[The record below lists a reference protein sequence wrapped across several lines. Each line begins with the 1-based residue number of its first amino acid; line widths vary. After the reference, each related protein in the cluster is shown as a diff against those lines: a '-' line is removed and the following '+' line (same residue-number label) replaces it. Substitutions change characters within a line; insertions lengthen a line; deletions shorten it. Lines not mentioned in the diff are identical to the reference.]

1 MRGRRDGEAIPEE
14 PRAREG
20 ETDMQVTAEPRDNFT
35 ILHLRGEFDTF
46 YCALLQKEIDGL
58 KASGVNRVALNLR
71 LVKFI
76 NSTALGAIIKA
87 SKTLAAAGG
96 KLVISRPSVFCKDI
110 MEKVGLDRVVPMFD
124 SDEAAGEALAA
135 EKRPSAKAKASEEPE
150 DDTSILFAP
159 TDVKR
164 IEHYVPEHVR
174 TTKSNPTHGHAFGQI
189 WRGIGRMLAVDAESL
204 RFTWNGGNTGLT
216 SFEMG
221 QMLSLGT
228 DLSVKFRVPLLK
240 KGHCEAVV
248 TVREVE
254 ERPDGVKLAASFTQ
268 IEPETLAAVKQ
279 YAADM
284 AFLKKEL
291 RSATEKR

>member
-1 MRGRRDGEAIPEE
+1 
-14 PRAREG
+14 
-20 ETDMQVTAEPRDNFT
+20 MQVTAEPRENFT

-46 YCALLQKEIDGL
+46 YCPLLQKEIDGL
-58 KASGVNRVALNLR
+58 IASGVNRVALNLR

-87 SKTLAAAGG
+87 SKSLATKGG

-124 SDEAAGEALAA
+124 SDEAAGAALSAERPAKSARGKVEAELD
-135 EKRPSAKAKASEEPE
+135 
-150 DDTSILFAP
+150 DDTAILFAP
-159 TDVKR
+159 TDSKR
-164 IEHYVPEHVR
+164 VDHFLPENVR
-174 TTKSNPTHGHAFGQI
+174 TILSNPGQGNHSSN
-189 WRGIGRMLAVDAESL
+189 WRGIGRMSALDTEGL

-216 SFEMG
+216 PFEMG

-228 DLSVKFRVPLLK
+228 DLTVKFRLPLLK

-248 TVREVE
+248 TVSEVE
-254 ERPDGVKLAASFTQ
+254 ERPDGVKLAATFSEL
-268 IEPETLAAVKQ
+268 EPETLAAVKQ